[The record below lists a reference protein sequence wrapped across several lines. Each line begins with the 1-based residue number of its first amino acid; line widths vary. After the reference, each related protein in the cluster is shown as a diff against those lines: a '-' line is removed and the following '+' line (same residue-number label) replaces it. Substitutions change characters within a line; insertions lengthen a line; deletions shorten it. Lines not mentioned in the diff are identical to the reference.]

1 MPRYFSDIVFMKH
14 NNYTSLFYLHKNALE
29 NGHAHAFSG
38 FNQNKKC
45 IPVNLFNELHMR
57 AIMPKDILKM
67 KGIST
72 VGRIYWR
79 HYTRICI
86 TYPQRSRNITKC
98 GKECIFSCEFN
109 TRNTSSKCSECQKY
123 QTTSEKLSRAISF
136 HLFFQIKF
144 INVFSFNQRVQ
155 QTGTGRSHSSILR
168 LTETEI
174 TKNAFW
180 KSIFRFFLLII
191 IFGNR
196 LLILAAQEYH
206 SLHSNENFSG

>member
-1 MPRYFSDIVFMKH
+1 MHLKCIMDLCILYIYMPRYFSDIVFMKH

-86 TYPQRSRNITKC
+86 TYPQRSRNIIKC

-109 TRNTSSKCSECQKY
+109 SRNTSSKCSECQKY

-136 HLFFQIKF
+136 HLFFFKLNSLMYF
-144 INVFSFNQRVQ
+144 HSINV
-155 QTGTGRSHSSILR
+155 
-168 LTETEI
+168 
-174 TKNAFW
+174 
-180 KSIFRFFLLII
+180 
-191 IFGNR
+191 
-196 LLILAAQEYH
+196 
-206 SLHSNENFSG
+206 SNKQVLVGVIHLYCV